1 MKLYIWLEFLLSEP
15 PKIIPISFGSD
26 IMNEGAF
33 AQLTCVVTEGDEPLT
48 ISWALH
54 GHNLTSDLGIMTSNM
69 GTRVS
74 ALMISSVGHR
84 HMGSY
89 TCTSTNNAGTTSSTT
104 ELKVNGTS
112 ILDGDEGTGH
122 RKFNEPIQY

>member
-1 MKLYIWLEFLLSEP
+1 
-15 PKIIPISFGSD
+15 
-26 IMNEGAF
+26 MNEGAF

-74 ALMISSVGHR
+74 ALMIPSVGHR

-89 TCTSTNNAGTTSSTT
+89 TCTSTNSAGTTASTT
-104 ELKVNGTS
+104 ELKVNGRVYFQQERVKRVTEDNGG
-112 ILDGDEGTGH
+112 LP
-122 RKFNEPIQY
+122 NL